1 MGAIEQKF
9 ERIEKEIAELKKA
22 TRLEKIRRIATEE
35 ITATFDWIA
44 EKNAIDAEEERIK
57 I

>member
-1 MGAIEQKF
+1 MGAIEQIF